1 MGSKLTPVTPET
13 FAVWKK
19 TRMDK
24 KDAEAE
30 AIRKA
35 KELQSSAGKNSGM
48 SGRDLVCR
56 LQPLHVP
63 LVTFRS
69 RSSNTIPNGSKTRK
83 KLRRTNGIWRD
94 SDARRKR
101 RISPPK
107 KDELQNCRHMTA
119 QMAAAEVLATKRR

>member
-1 MGSKLTPVTPET
+1 
-13 FAVWKK
+13 
-19 TRMDK
+19 MDK

-56 LQPLHVP
+56 LPSLHVQS
-63 LVTFRS
+63 LIFRS
-69 RSSNTIPNGSKTRK
+69 RSSNTTLNGLKTKK

-94 SDARRKR
+94 SDARKKR
-101 RISPPK
+101 RILLPK
-107 KDELQNCRHMTA
+107 KDELQNCKYMTA
-119 QMAAAEVLATKRR
+119 QMAAVEALTTKQ